1 MGVSQS
7 VKHDNSE
14 KHFGRVDH
22 HLALEIIYEAIKEV
36 NTFRSPGEAISPR
49 PDIILVG
56 ESGCLDS
63 MEITTL
69 ALGVER
75 RILELTNREV
85 SLLDGA
91 DSESELSAF
100 YNPSALADLI
110 VAKCT
115 N

>member
-1 MGVSQS
+1 

-14 KHFGRVDH
+14 KHFGRVDQ
-22 HLALEIIYEAIKEV
+22 HLALEVVYEAIKEV
-36 NTFRSPGEAISPR
+36 NSFRSPRKAISLR

-75 RILELTNREV
+75 RILEITNREL

-100 YNPSALADLI
+100 YSPSALADLI
-110 VAKCT
+110 VAKCA